1 MSKEQPRILIV
12 DDDDLNLDVLIEC
25 LKDEPYELVQ
35 AHDGVQALDLL
46 RHDRKGF
53 EAMVLDRMM
62 PGMNGLE
69 VMTELKAD
77 ENFKWIPV
85 VMQTSAASPS
95 EMCEGM
101 EAGVFFYLTKP
112 FDQKV
117 LIRMVSAAVEEG
129 LKWQSLALN
138 LRVQVKTIGCLQQ
151 GRFRVQ
157 TIEEA
162 YDLALLVAQACPNPE
177 KVAFGL
183 NELIV
188 NGVEHGNLQIGY
200 EEKTKLQETDQWE
213 DEIGRRQMSPEHA
226 HKFVE
231 VTFERYPDRIH
242 LTVTDQGLGF
252 NWSDYQE
259 IKPERLLESHGR
271 GIAMAKAL
279 SFDHLEYVGTGN
291 RVFCVV
297 KLVAGKESKIPVV
310 VESFNMD
317 NL

>member
-62 PGMNGLE
+62 HGMNGLE

-117 LIRMVSAAVEEG
+117 LVRMVSAAVEEG
-129 LKWQSLALN
+129 LKWQRLALN